1 LKIILLNCIYKRYNF
16 IKTGE
21 YMKKI
26 IYLLLTAIMLCTV
39 ACFDVI
45 HYIEPRNDK
54 TVFIQFRVITGMVN
68 NKELDD
74 TFTKNNI
81 TKLYQGVNFAFTQI
95 STDFKKGFE
104 LTATIKENQLKYYKD
119 SATDNNLNT
128 IIPYKDNKN
137 QYILIYDNNEFQANK
152 KDEELSSG
160 LTDAVFS
167 SINYKIIVAG
177 SLKPKHVHLI
187 TYNESPK
194 TMYLNPYKVGQQ
206 YFIEVPASL
215 ILQNLCAIIIS
226 SNNTIDDKDITA
238 KLNKLYVK
246 HKQEQQKREESLQNK
261 DTEQQQDDES
271 IDNSDKSNNMN
282 DNTEESDDSYNND
295 SISPDDFNDYNE
307 NGIAE

>member
-1 LKIILLNCIYKRYNF
+1 
-16 IKTGE
+16 
-21 YMKKI
+21 MKKF

-45 HYIEPRNDK
+45 HYIEPRDDK
-54 TVFIQFRVITGMVN
+54 TVFIQFRVITGMIN

-137 QYILIYDNNEFQANK
+137 QYILIYDNNEFQASRNE
-152 KDEELSSG
+152 EELSSG

-177 SLKPKHVHLI
+177 SIKPKHVHLI

-261 DTEQQQDDES
+261 DTEQQQDNES
-271 IDNSDKSNNMN
+271 IDNADKNMNNN

-295 SISPDDFNDYNE
+295 SISPDDFNDNNE
-307 NGIAE
+307 NSIAE